1 MPAER
6 RHLAVLLLAAP
17 STALAQEPLAA
28 QELPDL
34 DARIQALSE
43 ELDAARAELGA
54 VETDAPFDK
63 VRQRRDSTLAPSTGL
78 VDIAAEDLSLR
89 IGGYVKMDGI
99 HDFQRVGNAS
109 KFATATIPVPT
120 EDQERT
126 TFQARETR
134 LNVDVRSGFKAEAV
148 RFFVEG
154 DFYGAG
160 GAFNLRH
167 AYGEYGGLLAG
178 QTWTTFM
185 DLSSRPVTLDFEGP
199 DGALFLRQPMVRW
212 TQAASN
218 TTSWSLALEGAS
230 QGVGALG
237 GVDPNLADAPLPD
250 LTGNLRREV
259 GPGHLQLSG
268 VLRKLRYEGGAGED
282 AVIGWGL
289 ALSGKTPVGPRGR
302 RLMAQLSVGEG
313 TGEYNQALR
322 DDGQSDAFLG
332 ADGRLEALG
341 NSTATV
347 GVENDWNADW
357 STTVAYS
364 VATLDNVTGQAADV
378 LHQTQS
384 TSATLLWHPTRHFL
398 AGVEYLYG
406 TRENNDGQRG
416 HANRVMFSFKFFL

>member
-1 MPAER
+1 MFVPA
-6 RHLAVLLLAAP
+6 LLLAPALPGPAP
-17 STALAQEPLAA
+17 LAPVQEMPAQEM
-28 QELPDL
+28 PDL
-34 DARIQALSE
+34 ERQVAE
-43 ELDAARAELGA
+43 VRAELEALKKEEDGA
-54 VETDAPFDK
+54 ASDAPFDK
-63 VRQRRDSTLAPSTGL
+63 VSQRRDSTLAPSTGL

-134 LNVDVRSGFKAEAV
+134 LNVDVRSGVKAEAV

-199 DGALFLRQPMVRW
+199 DGALFIRQPMVRW
-212 TQAASN
+212 TQAASD

-259 GPGHLQLSG
+259 GSGHLQLSG

-282 AVIGWGL
+282 EVAGWGL

-341 NSTATV
+341 NSTAMV
-347 GVENDWNADW
+347 GVENDWGPDW

-364 VATLDNVTGQAADV
+364 VASLDNVAGQGADV
-378 LHQTQS
+378 LHRTQS

-406 TRENNDGQRG
+406 TREDNDGQRG

>member
-54 VETDAPFDK
+54 TETDAPFDK

-259 GPGHLQLSG
+259 GSGHLQLSG

-341 NSTATV
+341 NHTATV